1 MKQFFTILYPPGI
14 KVEFLTEEKK
24 CKLELKLL
32 IFLFVIIHLISV
44 IRGIA
49 RMRKDW
55 DTQRGQTEKKKKRE
69 RSLIATKEQSHLSL
83 LPITIDERSFQDH
96 YILNYLPI
104 LLCLLTTCQFYHSL
118 ILQYTMIQQ
127 VSTNNLLNN
136 SSIHC

>member
-55 DTQRGQTEKKKKRE
+55 DTQRGQTEKKKKRKRE
-69 RSLIATKEQSHLSL
+69 IPYCYKGAITSVTSSNYNRWKIFSRSLHFKLFTHFAL
-83 LPITIDERSFQDH
+83 LT
-96 YILNYLPI
+96 NNMPI
-104 LLCLLTTCQFYHSL
+104 LSFINFTIHNDTTSF
-118 ILQYTMIQQ
+118 
-127 VSTNNLLNN
+127 N
-136 SSIHC
+136 